1 MDDHQTLASVL
12 SRKQDTCFRLDPGCG
27 SLTTVTGAFE
37 GREQAA
43 FCGQT
48 NSERTLPVARTKNTY
63 YLLSYF
69 PRSSRPDINVMT
81 DGALEMNYDIHLSIY
96 QNQNSNK
103 KNQISKLSIYQNYL
117 SIYLCMQSTWLADTI
132 NT

>member
-1 MDDHQTLASVL
+1 MDDHRTLASVL